1 MYYRLFCKPYPQY
14 NHLFKSSKCLART
27 TELAN
32 SKWLE
37 QKVVEWKMFFLL
49 DFFLKSPLQIFTS
62 SHSIYKHRTNAL
74 WNVTKVVKPPRMIL
88 TE

>member
-32 SKWLE
+32 CKWLE
-37 QKVVEWKMFFLL
+37 QKVVEWEMFFVG
-49 DFFLKSPLQIFTS
+49 FFLKKSPLQIFS
-62 SHSIYKHRTNAL
+62 SSSIYKHRTHAL